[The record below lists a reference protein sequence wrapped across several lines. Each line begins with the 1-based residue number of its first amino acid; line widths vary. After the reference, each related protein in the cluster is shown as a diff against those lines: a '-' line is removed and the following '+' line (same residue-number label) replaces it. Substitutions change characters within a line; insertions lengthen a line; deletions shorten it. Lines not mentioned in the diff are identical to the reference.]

1 MTRAGNA
8 GCPGG
13 IQWAE
18 GAMAPVQTLVRPR
31 TAEPPADLELTARA
45 AAGDAAAFTLIMRR
59 HNRLLFRTARAILH
73 SDAEAEDALQEAY
86 LRAWR
91 ALDGFRGDAKLST
104 WLARIV
110 INESLARLRRDR
122 GAQVIPLDAGAIEP
136 ISDATLEEPMDQDA
150 DRQPEGVAMRAEVRQ
165 LLEASIDRLPEAF
178 RTVFILR
185 AVEEMS
191 VEDVAAALHLPEATV
206 RTRLFRARGLLRERL
221 SQHVDLALGDVFAFD
236 GMRCDRIVAA
246 VLRRAGFSAPPPAH

>member
-1 MTRAGNA
+1 
-8 GCPGG
+8 
-13 IQWAE
+13 
-18 GAMAPVQTLVRPR
+18 MAHVETLVRPR
-31 TAEPPADLELTARA
+31 AAEPLADLELTARA

-73 SDAEAEDALQEAY
+73 SDAEAEDALQDAY

-91 ALDGFRGDAKLST
+91 ALGSFRGEAKLST

-110 INESLARLRRDR
+110 INESLGRLRRDR
-122 GAQVIPLDAGAIEP
+122 GAQVIPLDTAIEP
-136 ISDATLEEPMDQDA
+136 MGEHAQEEPMDDDA
-150 DRQPEGVAMRAEVRQ
+150 DRQPEGMAMRAELRH

-191 VEDVAAALHLPEATV
+191 VEDVASALELPEATV

-221 SQHVDLALGDVFAFD
+221 SQHVDLALTDVFAFD
-236 GMRCDRIVAA
+236 GRRCDRIVAA
-246 VLRRAGFSAPPPAH
+246 VLRRAGLGAPPTTH